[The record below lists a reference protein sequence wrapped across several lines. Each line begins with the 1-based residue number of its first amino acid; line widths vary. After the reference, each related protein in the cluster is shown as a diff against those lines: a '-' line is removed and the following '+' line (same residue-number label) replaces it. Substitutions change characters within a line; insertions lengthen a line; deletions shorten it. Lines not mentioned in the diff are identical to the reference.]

1 MRIGV
6 TGASGFIGS
15 ALVRALRE
23 RGDDVVRFVRP
34 DTRLDVGDVVRWDPA
49 AGIVDDDDLHRVGAM
64 DAVVHLAGAGIADR
78 RWSDARKN
86 EILRSR
92 VDSTALLVDAL
103 RAMDVTPMFASGSAI
118 GYYGSRGD
126 EQLDEESSPGDDFLA
141 RGWRRPTVCVRAALR
156 WRPCARASS

>member
-92 VDSTALLVDAL
+92 VD
-103 RAMDVTPMFASGSAI
+103 
-118 GYYGSRGD
+118 
-126 EQLDEESSPGDDFLA
+126 
-141 RGWRRPTVCVRAALR
+141 
-156 WRPCARASS
+156 